1 MNRLSYITL
10 SLACGLTL
18 FSCTKT
24 DDPSIIVDKT
34 EIEAEFGGMQETIGV
49 KCNRDWSATTDVD
62 WITMS
67 HAAEDAF
74 AAPSYIL
81 VTVQPNAGEV
91 RTGIITIASRTDGLR
106 VEVTIR
112 QSENGEIIRT
122 ADRFVEYLGLVRDGK
137 ATDGYRLEADIDL
150 AGKTLPEIS
159 SMNYAFDGKNHT
171 ISNWTS
177 SSSMFGKI
185 GVKGKVENL
194 TLDASCALT
203 MPEGAENFGFIATE
217 NQGTLKNIVNEA
229 SANAPVLSAGHK
241 GMICGVNSGVVR
253 ECVNKGTLTA
263 RSESVLEGN
272 LFMAG
277 VVGANTDE
285 GQLTSS
291 ANDGAITVSL
301 AGSNSIA
308 VVAGVVAGVVSNG
321 ECVLEGCDNTGA
333 VTLACESSEG
343 KADGGFKAVSVAG
356 VAGVVYLLN
365 TGCVSS
371 CTNTGDV
378 TFRAG
383 YTLGVQSYEKFT
395 KFASNVA
402 GILGAAYRC
411 PVTGCENSGKLVSY
425 VADLG
430 NALSV
435 YQTTARQS
443 VGGIVSSPW
452 GKVSGCTNKGLIDID
467 WVTATHDT
475 GLAKNFVGQAGGI
488 VGGDYNSDTVSSSVE
503 SCTNEGDIDI
513 VFDASQS
520 NSTFGG
526 ITGWGGKES
535 AAGVNVIKGCE
546 NRGSLT
552 LDGFSKAR
560 IGGIS
565 GCQVRI
571 EDCKNYKTVYL
582 KGGHTS
588 SAVGGI
594 AGFGNFHNIT
604 GCENYGDVRSDV
616 KLAGSESS
624 AAGGVGGL
632 VGAVGNTAM
641 EFSGCK
647 VDCSV
652 IAPDGSAAS
661 MLVGVIGHN
670 KSGGKAFSVG
680 TAAAPDK
687 IKGSFNGVTLTADNY
702 QTYMRRPGF
711 TLVNKDVT
719 FNVEYL
725 K

>member
-1 MNRLSYITL
+1 MNKLSYITL
-10 SLACGLTL
+10 SLAFGLTL

-74 AAPSYIL
+74 EAPSYIL
-81 VTVQPNAGEV
+81 VTVLANSGDV
-91 RTGIITIASRTDGLR
+91 RTGTITIASKTDGLR
-106 VEVTIR
+106 AEVTVR
-112 QSENGEIIRT
+112 QGENGEIIRT
-122 ADRFVEYLGLVRDGK
+122 ADRFVEYLRLVREGK
-137 ATDGYRLEADIDL
+137 ATDGYRLGADIDL
-150 AGKTLPEIS
+150 SGRTLPEILE
-159 SMNYAFDGKNHT
+159 MNYAFDGQNHI

-177 SSSMFGKI
+177 SSSLFGKV
-185 GVKGKVENL
+185 GAKGKVENL
-194 TLDASCALT
+194 TLAASCTLT
-203 MPEGAENFGFIATE
+203 IPEGAENFGFIATE
-217 NQGTLKNIVNEA
+217 NQGALRNIVNEA
-229 SANAPVLSAGHK
+229 SASASALSSGYK
-241 GMICGVNSGVVR
+241 GMICGVNSGTMSG
-253 ECVNKGTLTA
+253 CVNKGSLTA
-263 RSESVLEGN
+263 RSASVMTGN
-272 LFMAG
+272 LFVAG
-277 VVGANTDE
+277 VVGANTDKA
-285 GQLTSS
+285 QLSS
-291 ANDGAITVSL
+291 STNNGNISVSL

-308 VVAGVVAGVVSNG
+308 VAAGVVGAS
-321 ECVLEGCDNTGA
+321 ECKLEGCANTGA

-356 VAGVVYLLN
+356 VAGVVSL
-365 TGCVSS
+365 SS
-371 CTNTGDV
+371 GSVASCSNTGDV

-383 YTLGVQSYEKFT
+383 YTLGVQAYGKIT

-402 GILGAAYRC
+402 GIVGAAYKC
-411 PVTGCENSGKLVSY
+411 PVSGCENSGKLVSY

-430 NALSV
+430 NASSV

-467 WVTATHDT
+467 WVTATHNA

-503 SCTNEGDIDI
+503 SCANEGDIDI

-526 ITGWGGKES
+526 ITGWGGKEA

-565 GCQVRI
+565 GCQVKI

-582 KGGHTS
+582 KGGHAS
-588 SAVGGI
+588 STVGGI

-616 KLAGSESS
+616 KLAGAESS
-624 AAGGVGGL
+624 AAGGLGGL

-652 IAPDGSAAS
+652 IAPEGSAAS

-670 KSGGKAFSVG
+670 KSGGKAFAVG

-687 IKGSFNGVTLTADNY
+687 IKGSFNGVALTADNY

-711 TLVNKDVT
+711 TLVNKSVT

>member
-34 EIEAEFGGMQETIGV
+34 EIEAEFGGLEETIGV
-49 KCNRDWSATTDVD
+49 KCNRDWSATADVD

-74 AAPSYIL
+74 EAPSYIL
-81 VTVQPNAGEV
+81 VTVQANNGDV
-91 RTGIITIASRTDGLR
+91 RTGTITIASKTDGLR
-106 VEVTIR
+106 AEVTVR
-112 QSENGEIIRT
+112 QGENGEIIRT
-122 ADRFVEYLGLVRDGK
+122 ADRFVEYLGLVKDGK
-137 ATDGYRLEADIDL
+137 ATDGYRLGADINL

-159 SMNYAFDGKNHT
+159 SMDYAFDGQNHT
-171 ISNWTS
+171 ISNWTT

-185 GVKGKVENL
+185 GAKGKVENL

-217 NQGTLKNIVNEA
+217 SQGTLRNIVNEA

-241 GMICGVNSGVVR
+241 GMICGVNSGVMR

-263 RSESVLEGN
+263 RCESVMEGN
-272 LFMAG
+272 LFVAG
-277 VVGANTDE
+277 VVGANTD
-285 GQLTSS
+285 GAQLTSS
-291 ANDGAITVSL
+291 ANNGNIYVSL

-308 VVAGVVAGVVSNG
+308 VAAGVVGSS
-321 ECVLEGCDNTGA
+321 ECKLEGCANTGA

-343 KADGGFKAVSVAG
+343 KADGGFKAASVAG
-356 VAGVVYLLN
+356 VAGVVSL
-365 TGCVSS
+365 TSGSVTS
-371 CTNTGDV
+371 CSNTGDV

-383 YTLGVQSYEKFT
+383 YTLGIQAYGKIT

-402 GILGAAYRC
+402 GIVGAAYKC
-411 PVTGCENSGKLVSY
+411 PVSGCENSGKLVSY

-430 NALSV
+430 NASSV

-467 WVTATHDT
+467 WVTATHDA

-526 ITGWGGKES
+526 ITGWGGKEA

-571 EDCKNYKTVYL
+571 EDCKNYKQVYL

-588 SAVGGI
+588 STVGGI

-616 KLAGSESS
+616 KLAGAESS

-632 VGAVGNTAM
+632 VGAVGNTVM

-647 VDCSV
+647 VNGSV
-652 IAPDGSAAS
+652 TAPEGSAAS

-670 KSGGKAFSVG
+670 KSGGKAFAVG
-680 TAAAPDK
+680 TAAAPDM

-711 TLVNKDVT
+711 TLVNKSVT